1 MAGRV
6 IGIDL
11 GTSNSVVT
19 TMVGGDPVVIPSREG
34 LRIVPSV
41 VSFLPDG
48 HVVVGQKAK
57 NRRLIDPLN
66 TVYSVKRLIG
76 RPWWAAEVKEFMAH
90 YPFRIEKGEDENPK
104 IIAHGRRYSVEE
116 VQAIILRKL
125 KKDAEAYL
133 GEEVTDL
140 VVTVPANFNEAQRY
154 GTKIAG
160 ELSGLNVL
168 RILNEPTA
176 AALAYGFGQGMRET
190 VAVYDFGGGTFDI
203 TILELRDS
211 VFEVMATAG
220 NTYLGGDDFDDRL
233 VRHMVSKFKDDFGY
247 DLSTELVAIQRLK
260 AVAERLKCELTEREH
275 VEVSLKEM
283 IPGSSDPVDFTYT
296 IDRASFDDLCRDI
309 VEMTFAVCDEALRLA
324 GVTASQVGH
333 LVLVGGS
340 TRVPLVYR
348 MVEQYFDKQPE
359 HHVDVHEVV
368 AVGAAIH
375 AGGLSDQFYGQQVGY
390 QDENQPE
397 PALLIDVTPHSL
409 GVGTVGEIYDVLIER
424 NTNIPV
430 ERTRRFTT
438 SADDQST
445 VRLEIFEGES
455 RNTADNS
462 KLGELL
468 LEGIVP
474 APRGE
479 VEVDVTFHINTDGML
494 EVKAFDPAT
503 GLAQSCQLS
512 ISGGLSD
519 AQVEEL
525 MFRQEDEELDFSE

>member
-19 TMVGGDPVVIPSREG
+19 TMVGGDPIVIPSREG
-34 LRIVPSV
+34 DRIIPSV

-90 YPFRIEKGEDENPK
+90 YPFRIEKGEDDNPK
-104 IIAHGRRYSVEE
+104 IIAHGRRYAVEE
-116 VQAIILRKL
+116 VQALILRKL

-133 GEEVTDL
+133 GEAVDEAVI
-140 VVTVPANFNEAQRY
+140 TVPANFNEAQRY
-154 GTKIAG
+154 ATKVAG

-176 AALAYGFGQGMRET
+176 AALAYGYGQGRRET

-203 TILELRDS
+203 TILELRNS

-233 VRHMVSKFKDDFGY
+233 VRHMVTKFRDDHGY
-247 DLSTELVAIQRLK
+247 DLSSELVAIQRLK
-260 AVAERLKCELTEREH
+260 AVAERLKCELTEREV

-283 IPGSSDPVDFTYT
+283 IPGSSDPVEFHFS
-296 IDRASFDDLCRDI
+296 IDRGGFDDLSRDI

-324 GVTASQVGH
+324 GVTASQVDH
-333 LVLVGGS
+333 LVLVGGT
-340 TRVPLVYR
+340 TRVPLVRR
-348 MVEQYFDKQPE
+348 MVEGYFARRPE
-359 HHVDVHEVV
+359 ANVDVHEVV
-368 AVGAAIH
+368 SIGAAIH
-375 AGGLSDQFYGQQVGY
+375 AGSLSDQFYGQTVTGG
-390 QDENQPE
+390 NGAGRPE
-397 PALLIDVTPHSL
+397 TALLIDVTPHAL
-409 GVGTVGEIYDVLIER
+409 GVETVGEIHDVVIER
-424 NTNIPV
+424 NSNIPV

-438 SADDQST
+438 SADDQSV
-445 VRLEIFEGES
+445 VRLQIFEGES
-455 RNTADNS
+455 RHTGDNY
-462 KLGELL
+462 KLGELV
-468 LEGIVP
+468 LEGLRP

-479 VEVDVTFHINTDGML
+479 VEIDVTFHINTDGML
-494 EVKAFDPAT
+494 EVTAVDPET
-503 GLAQSCQLS
+503 SQRQHCQLN
-512 ISGGLSD
+512 IAGGLSEQQID
-519 AQVEEL
+519 AIKQAPDTEI
-525 MFRQEDEELDFSE
+525 DWTP